1 VVVAAARVRWCG
13 SAGRLVRERE
23 RERERERGGEEIKG
37 VR

>member
-23 RERERERGGEEIKG
+23 RERERGGEEIKG